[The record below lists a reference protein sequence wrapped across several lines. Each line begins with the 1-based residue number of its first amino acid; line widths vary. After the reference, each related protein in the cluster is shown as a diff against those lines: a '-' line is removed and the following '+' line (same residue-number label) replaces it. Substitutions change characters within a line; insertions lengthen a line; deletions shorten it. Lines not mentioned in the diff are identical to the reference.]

1 MWTEIVLIGFVVLRT
16 AASARLPIP
25 TGVHF
30 SSVNLR
36 TVLHWSPGHG
46 SPEDTRFTVEYA
58 IYGETT
64 NKRKGILWRPVRQC
78 MDIGGTWCDL
88 SAQMQ
93 DLEQAYYARVRALRR
108 KSSSKWAETQRYD
121 LKTETVFGPP
131 SVTVE
136 IENNSATVTLVG
148 PMRYSPTNHSLA
160 VSMNSIYPH
169 TSYNLF
175 IHNTY
180 LDKMHHIPVSASP
193 YKYQLM
199 AYNTKYC
206 FSAKSRFV
214 SIEMRSESSPW
225 HCLTTPKDPVI
236 EQLQKSLVGIVVPFL
251 CLCVILVV
259 GCCLYSYLSGK
270 DQKSPHILKPISFS
284 PPPLKHPPENVNL
297 IVIST
302 IGQPPHPNLKPKIA
316 APPSGY
322 ASQNLPE
329 MPFQEQDEH
338 LDESSIDYSTVSKQ
352 DKTGAT
358 SRDEGDDGN
367 DLMCEHHTSGGNYAP
382 QLASCLCQRPTHEVD
397 QSNHSQTEASA
408 LLQAQ
413 PWSQVSQSSQG
424 SVVGCEEAS
433 GLFISRNLQT
443 GLFDLSLN
451 IPKLQEG
458 EEIDEKSNEDN
469 NSEIRTENVPLL
481 SGYAA
486 QTILNMH
493 PVPNEQSPSSPD
505 YCGVVTQRTKET
517 EGEKEEGNAYSYR
530 NDEIR
535 RRVLPQMDWGLKKE
549 GGWGGLKP
557 SEIGEEDGAAGR
569 DEAYM
574 IRDGSMLKGL
584 LLKQSSEE
592 EDDDDDAEWEVNE
605 LLNKWNLVIS

>member
-1 MWTEIVLIGFVVLRT
+1 MCCDVPWGVPSLKAVFMFLNVHSFIPFF
-16 AASARLPIP
+16 ASASARLPIP

-433 GLFISRNLQT
+433 GLFIN
-443 GLFDLSLN
+443 
-451 IPKLQEG
+451 
-458 EEIDEKSNEDN
+458 EKSNEDN

-493 PVPNEQSPSSPD
+493 PVPNE
-505 YCGVVTQRTKET
+505 
-517 EGEKEEGNAYSYR
+517 